1 MENDDITLNELLDKL
16 KRSPALTTGVISI
29 ALNVVLIIIFLS
41 LVTTGDVPGYE
52 KRSELE
58 ARATECTL
66 EHVDPDVT
74 TTAAEITES
83 TEEETTTAT
92 TKATKKDNKKTTKK
106 TTTTTKSNN
115 DSYYG
120 GGGGVAINTTT
131 NAATTT
137 TNSDYGFTDDI
148 NPF

>member
-1 MENDDITLNELLDKL
+1 MFEDNDSKEISLSPMVIVDI
-16 KRSPALTTGVISI
+16 ISI
-29 ALNVVLIIIFLS
+29 ILNVVLAISIIWMFS
-41 LVTTGDVPGYE
+41 TGDVIGYE
-52 KRSELE
+52 SRASLE

-66 EHVDPDVT
+66 EHVDPDAT

-106 TTTTTKSNN
+106 TTTTTAKSNN

-120 GGGGVAINTTT
+120 GGGGGAIATQAPTQ
-131 NAATTT
+131 ATTKAT
-137 TNSDYGFTDDI
+137 SSDDNDNLGED
-148 NPF
+148 PF